1 VDVIL
6 LPSTALFRRIGG
18 GLLETGT
25 TNGGRGAL
33 KDDNIEDNNNV
44 LGG

>member
-6 LPSTALFRRIGG
+6 LPPTALFRKIGG

-25 TNGGRGAL
+25 KHGG
-33 KDDNIEDNNNV
+33 
-44 LGG
+44 GGIGR